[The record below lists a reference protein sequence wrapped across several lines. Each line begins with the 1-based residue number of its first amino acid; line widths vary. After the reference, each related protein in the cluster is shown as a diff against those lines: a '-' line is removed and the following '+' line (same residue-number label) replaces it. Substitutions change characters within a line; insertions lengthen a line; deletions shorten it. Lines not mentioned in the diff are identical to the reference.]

1 MPGGGPKVLVTGGR
15 GYVGTV
21 LTAHLA
27 ARGCAVASVDLEYFG
42 NFGSAGSR
50 KIDYRD
56 LPADELNS
64 YDAVIHLAGHSSVR
78 MANGDPAAALDNN
91 INGFFALLQ
100 KLDGPKLIYASS
112 ASVYSGLG
120 GEPASEEHVSF
131 TVANVY
137 DFTKHGGDCLA
148 ALYGKEYY
156 ALRFGTVNGVSPN
169 LRTDL
174 IINSMVR
181 SALLKGSVSVFNP
194 QVHRSILV
202 LSDLVRAV
210 ETILNGPKAPGIYNL
225 ASFSA
230 TVGEIAEE
238 IGRILN
244 VPLAYGP
251 NSSTYDFVLDTRKF
265 QRTFDFAFKQ
275 TIESV
280 VLELV
285 ANKDQLLSTDR
296 GRG

>member
-1 MPGGGPKVLVTGGR
+1 MPSGDPKVLVTGGR

-21 LTAHLA
+21 LTAYLA
-27 ARGCAVASVDLEYFG
+27 ARGVNVSSVDLEYFG
-42 NFGSAGSR
+42 NFGSTDSR

-56 LPADELNS
+56 LSADELNR
-64 YDAVIHLAGHSSVR
+64 YDAIIHLAGHSSVR
-78 MANGDPAAALDNN
+78 MANGNPAAALDNN

-100 KLDGPKLIYASS
+100 KIDGPKLIYASS

-156 ALRFGTVNGVSPN
+156 ALRFGTVNGISPN

-181 SALLKGSVSVFNP
+181 SALLKGTVSVFNP

-202 LSDLVRAV
+202 LNDLVRAV
-210 ETILNGPKAPGIYNL
+210 ETILKGPKAPGVYNL

-230 TVGEIAEE
+230 TVGAIAEE
-238 IGRILN
+238 IGRILK
-244 VPLAYGP
+244 VPLTYGP
-251 NSSTYDFVLDTRKF
+251 NSTTYDFVLDTRKF
-265 QRTFDFAFKQ
+265 QRTFDFAFEQ

-280 VLELV
+280 VSELV
-285 ANKDQLLSTDR
+285 AHKDQLLSTDR